1 MTKNKTTLLLAVLL
15 SGLTLTACQ
24 PKKTDAVAEDA
35 SSAAASQVAEKARP
49 SLTGE
54 SEKLQ
59 LDLPDCRGKNC
70 PELTVERLQSNQ
82 PILDKIIDQAVLA
95 HIESMLSV
103 AQDETVTPKQVT
115 NKNRVK
121 AEMAGAT
128 TASAAVETISPTQQL
143 TEKVQP
149 FVKTFLA
156 IDQDLKANGVAH
168 KISLSISPRI
178 LNSEAPI
185 ATVVLNSSS
194 YLGGAH
200 GASGQRYYNFDLE
213 QQQQVQLKD
222 LLQDNQ
228 DSALKKLVYS
238 KFKQWVVESKL
249 ATNVAEYEQVWK
261 FSLTDNFY
269 LAKQGLILQYGE
281 YEIGPY
287 VVGLPRFEIPYAE
300 LKGILKPEYLPAEVT
315 QAANSSAQAVPV
327 AKAQS

>member
-1 MTKNKTTLLLAVLL
+1 MTKNKITLLLAVFL

-24 PKKTDAVAEDA
+24 PKKTDPVAEDS
-35 SSAAASQVAEKARP
+35 SSAAASQVAEKALP
-49 SLTGE
+49 SLTG
-54 SEKLQ
+54 SNEKLP

-70 PELTVERLQSNQ
+70 PELTVERLQSNL
-82 PILDKIIDQAVLA
+82 PALDEIIDQAVLA

-103 AQDETVTPKQVT
+103 AQDETVTPKQVA
-115 NKNRVK
+115 NKNRIK
-121 AEMAGAT
+121 TELAAT
-128 TASAAVETISPTQQL
+128 TASAAVETVSPVQQL
-143 TEKVQP
+143 TAKVQP
-149 FVKTFLA
+149 FVRTFLA
-156 IDQDLKANGVAH
+156 IDQELKANGVGH
-168 KISLSISPRI
+168 NISLNISPRI

-222 LLQDNQ
+222 LIEAQQ
-228 DSALKKLVYS
+228 YAALEKLVYS

-261 FSLTDNFY
+261 FNLTDNFY

-300 LKGILKPEYLPAEVT
+300 LKGIVKPEYLPAASTQVASSSV
-315 QAANSSAQAVPV
+315 QAAPV
-327 AKAQS
+327 VKAQS